1 MKMSEEFD
9 FEVEV
14 KEAGKNAYFM
24 DANDIAFAK
33 FENAKEAKA
42 AAHAINMHDKL
53 VSLVEKMALQA
64 DCIDDIV
71 DEFVGQRSLP
81 EVAKEQQ
88 KMLELM
94 SEAKTLLTQAK
105 GE

>member
-1 MKMSEEFD
+1 MKMRDVFGTSLLD
-9 FEVEV
+9 DP
-14 KEAGKNAYFM
+14 GKRLCSSM
-24 DANDIAFAK
+24 VLIGPEKDAAI
-33 FENAKEAKA
+33 KA
-42 AAHAINMHDKL
+42 ISMHDKL

-94 SEAKTLLTQAK
+94 SEAETLLNQAK